1 MRFKLSV
8 ESDKQSDLALM
19 HRVMELLNG
28 GTAELS
34 EPAPVKPV
42 VVLKET
48 TEPTPVVTETTVP
61 ASGVK
66 RPLNGEEPE
75 PETAAAKRG
84 PGRPRKAAAP
94 TPTPPNPKLE
104 EPEEEAEKWAEPW
117 AADLGDEEFLKTVT
131 DFCKSNRALN
141 ESVGNL
147 LRQYSVDRV
156 THLPVERRREFLSE
170 LTGLKVLQ

>member
-8 ESDKQSDLALM
+8 EGDEEADFALL

-34 EPAPVKPV
+34 EPAPAKPA
-42 VVLKET
+42 VVLKEA

-75 PETAAAKRG
+75 AAAAKRG

-104 EPEEEAEKWAEPW
+104 EPEPDEQESWS
-117 AADLGDEEFLKTVT
+117 ADLGDEEFLKTVT
-131 DFCKSNRALN
+131 DFCKSNRTLN

-147 LRQYSVDRV
+147 LRQFSVDRV